1 MTLSANVN
9 NLPSYATRY
18 KFVVARNVDGELWF
32 WGAYDERENADEA
45 AKSIKGIVLEVR
57 P

>member
-9 NLPSYATRY
+9 NLPSYAARY
-18 KFVVARNVDGELWF
+18 KYVVARSVDGELWF

-45 AKSIKGIVLEVR
+45 AESIEGIVLEVR

>member
-45 AKSIKGIVLEVR
+45 AESIKGIVLEVR